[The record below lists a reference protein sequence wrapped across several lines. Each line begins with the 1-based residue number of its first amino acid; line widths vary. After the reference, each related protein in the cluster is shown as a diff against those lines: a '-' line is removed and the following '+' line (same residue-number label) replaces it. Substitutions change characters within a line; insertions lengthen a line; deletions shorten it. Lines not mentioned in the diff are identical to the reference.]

1 MEYTENLRLLEE
13 DENLSDLPEEI
24 QRLIEVHKQEEKE

>member
-24 QRLIEVHKQEEKE
+24 QRLIEVYKQEEKE